1 MQADDKQ
8 VALTKQLMGYF
19 EAQGMSRRRFVK
31 LLGAAGSGMM
41 LSSLLVACG
50 GDESDESD
58 TSATSTSTT
67 SSSGGTGGGT
77 TPAAG
82 DESSPA
88 TGGGSSAAA
97 TPKVLVV
104 GSGQDISNLDP
115 HIGHDYSI
123 AAAQKAVYDTLLR
136 YKDNPPDLEN
146 LLAKSYESNAD
157 ASEWTFVLDERA
169 KFHDGTPVK
178 ASDVVYSFQRMLRKN
193 KGVAWMFVNIME
205 EDGVT
210 AVDDHTVK
218 LALTIPFAPLPLIL
232 PWLFVVNEALVKQ
245 HETNGD
251 EGEAWLLDHEA
262 GSGPFTIKRW
272 QVGDSYEFEAVSDY
286 WWGWPEEGHLAG
298 FIWKISRESS
308 STRLMLLNG
317 DVQIGFDMSA
327 EDTDALVNEESL
339 FVNDELSLTVFAVD
353 LNNQVGPTSDVNVRK
368 ALSYAMDYDAIIKI
382 FNGQAVLLNGPL
394 PEGLGEYVNPN
405 LDIYRHD
412 MDKAKA
418 ALAAADPQYASG
430 GFELE
435 YVYVTGLQWEEQIGL
450 ILLDKLSQLDI
461 KVKMTPMVWPDMVAR
476 AKDSKTAP
484 AMFAVQSGT
493 DYADPDNFLWQ
504 SYHSSQA
511 GFWSAAAHYK
521 NPDLDKVLEDAR
533 STPDHAQRVQLYY
546 QAQEI
551 LVADAPVIWGQN
563 PKSRLVLS
571 KKVGG
576 YVYCPIMGTYLQP
589 LWVED

>member
-1 MQADDKQ
+1 MQVDDKQ
-8 VALTKQLMGYF
+8 VALTKQLMGYL

-41 LSSLLVACG
+41 LSSLIAACG
-50 GDESDESD
+50 GDEGGSGG
-58 TSATSTSTT
+58 TSATSTLG
-67 SSSGGTGGGT
+67 SSTGGGT
-77 TPAAG
+77 TPVTDGEA
-82 DESSPA
+82 SPV
-88 TGGGSSAAA
+88 TGGGTSSGGAAA
-97 TPKVLVV
+97 PKVLVAA
-104 GSGQDISNLDP
+104 SEQDISNLDP

-123 AAAQKAVYDTLLR
+123 ATAQKSVYDSLLR
-136 YKDNPPDLEN
+136 YKDNPPELEN
-146 LLAKSYESNAD
+146 LLAKSYESNDD

-169 KFHDGTPVK
+169 KFHDGSPVK

-193 KGVAWMFVNIME
+193 KGVAWMFVNIMK

-245 HETNGD
+245 HEVDGD

-272 QVGDSYEFEAVSDY
+272 QVGDSYEFEAVPDY
-286 WWGWPEEGHLAG
+286 WWGWPEEGRLAG
-298 FIWKISRESS
+298 FVWKISRESS
-308 STRLMLLNG
+308 SSRLMLLNG
-317 DVQIGFDMSA
+317 DVQIGYSLSS
-327 EDTDALVNEESL
+327 EDTDALAKEEGL

-368 ALSYAMDYDAIIKI
+368 ALSYAMDYDAIIEI
-382 FNGQAVLLNGPL
+382 FNGHAVLLEGPL
-394 PEGLGEYVNPN
+394 PKGLGEYVNPN

-418 ALAAADPQYASG
+418 ALAAADSQYANG

-461 KVKMTPMVWPDMVAR
+461 RVKMTPMVWPDMVAR
-476 AKDSKTAP
+476 AKDQNTAP

-504 SYHSSQA
+504 AYHSSQA

-521 NPDLDKVLEDAR
+521 NPVLDKVLEDAR
-533 STPDHAQRVQLYY
+533 ATPDHEQRVQLYY

-551 LVADAPVIWGQN
+551 LVADAPVIWGHN

-576 YVYCPIMGTYLQP
+576 YVYCPIMGTYFQP
-589 LWVED
+589 IWMKD